1 MNNTNFDPLNFDY
14 HPACQLFPTLS
25 DEDFR
30 ALADDIKENGLLE
43 PIIVYN
49 GEILDGRNR
58 FEACEVSGVDPQFIA
73 WNGDGSP
80 AQFVISK
87 NLHRRHLTASQRA
100 AIAYEL
106 LPMLEAE
113 AKERQ
118 RLSKGRGVKGEK
130 YCADEK
136 GKASEHVAKI
146 ANSSS
151 TYVELLKRADN
162 KAPELIKEVQI
173 GTLSAKNAADLSEL
187 PEAQRKEVLE
197 KARKPKA
204 KVARLIRQA
213 ERNHL
218 AALEKQDQKEITL
231 HETIIGSLESNSI
244 NVGDCQ
250 DLIPSLPDE
259 SINLAVT
266 SPPYADQRKGMY
278 PGIPEKDYP
287 DFTVDWMAK
296 LWDKLTDDGSVLI
309 VIRPHLRKGVI
320 SDYVLRTR
328 LALRDFGWKECEELI
343 WYKPDGGGCQGSNH
357 RPRRAYE
364 HILWFSKTHKPFDNT
379 KICGRWSDNL
389 AFRGSTRF
397 GIGSNKP
404 VHAGQ
409 SEAEKSGGTR
419 SMDVINV
426 PMGAI
431 SNGVM
436 HPAMFPIPLA
446 EHLIKTFCPEGGTVL
461 DPFAGSGSTL
471 IAAKQLGR
479 QFYGFDIMKKY
490 VEIARQRLEVISGG
504 PMISDPEF
512 EELRNELQIILDD
525 GMELGGGFTQQH
537 VRECFEIW
545 QGTKPVSFEITLAT
559 LPEEFRDYYESLP
572 SHAA

>member
-1 MNNTNFDPLNFDY
+1 MNKNNFDPSNFKY
-14 HPACQLFPTLS
+14 HPACELFPSLS
-25 DEDFR
+25 DEELR
-30 ALADDIKENGLLE
+30 SLADDIKENGLLE
-43 PIIVYN
+43 PIVVHKD
-49 GEILDGRNR
+49 EILDGRNR
-58 FEACEVSGVDPQFIA
+58 FQACEVAGVDPQFIA
-73 WNGDGSP
+73 WDGEGSP
-80 AQFVISK
+80 TQFVISK
-87 NLHRRHLTASQRA
+87 NLQRRNLTASQRA
-100 AIAYEL
+100 AIAFEL
-106 LPMLEAE
+106 LPLLEAE

-118 RLSKGRGVKGEK
+118 RLSRGKGVKGAK
-130 YCADEK
+130 DPSTST
-136 GKASEHVAKI
+136 GKSSEHAAEVTGC
-146 ANSSS
+146 SS
-151 TYVELLKRADN
+151 TSVEQVKRAAHNAPELLK
-162 KAPELIKEVQI
+162 EVRN

-250 DLIPSLPDE
+250 DLIPSLPDD

-364 HILWFSKTHKPFDNT
+364 HILWFSKTPKPFVNT

-409 SEAEKSGGTR
+409 SEVEKSGGTR

-479 QFYGFDIMKKY
+479 QYYGFDIMSEY
-490 VEIARQRLEVISGG
+490 VEIARNRMEAIDGDPTKHDLELSV
-504 PMISDPEF
+504 
-512 EELRNELQIILDD
+512 ELQIILED
-525 GMELGGGFTQQH
+525 GMDLGHGFTQQH
-537 VRECFEIW
+537 VRECFEIFG
-545 QGTKPVSFEITLAT
+545 GTKSVSLESMLVT
-559 LPEEFRDYYESLP
+559 LPKEFRDYYESLP
-572 SHAA
+572 PSQVA